1 MARPP
6 TSKGD
11 DDVVASGPAASQRH
25 VESDRALRD
34 ELELYRLIAES
45 SSEALRQREA
55 LFSALLTNGSDLIA
69 ILSRS
74 GNLLYQS
81 PSAKSAFGYDPE
93 ELLGTSVFELLHPDD
108 LARGMEA
115 FAASVADPTTTRI
128 AEVRFRR
135 GDGGWAV
142 GECTVTNMLDDPA
155 VQGIVVN
162 TRDVTDR
169 HRLEE
174 EIRQNQKMEA
184 VGQLAGGIAHDFNNL
199 LTVIAGYCAL
209 ALSRAGSSA
218 AHHDLEQIQRAAERA
233 AELTQ
238 QILAFSRRQTLRP
251 TVVQPNELVRDA
263 VPMLERLIGTHIEF
277 QVALDPGLHPVYAD
291 ATGIEQIVMNLAVNA
306 AQAMPT
312 GGVLTIATEN
322 VLVAGTTARG
332 LDVDPGGYVTV
343 SVTDTGAGMGPDTA
357 AHAFEPFFTTK
368 EPGVGTGLGLATVH
382 GIAKQTGGGVRLD
395 SEVGRGTTVTVY
407 LPATDGEAVADS
419 HPRVGT
425 DVSGTEKVLVVDDE
439 EQVRQVVA
447 EMLAEHGYDVES
459 ATTPEDAIRMV
470 EGGLRPDVLVTDVVM
485 PKLGGPELAARLVEL
500 HPDLRVVLISGYTEH
515 GLLAAEAL
523 SRSALFLR
531 KPFTAEQLASAV
543 RVALES

>member
-1 MARPP
+1 VARSPEA
-6 TSKGD
+6 D
-11 DDVVASGPAASQRH
+11 DDVVASGLAASQRH

-74 GNLLYQS
+74 GDLLYQS

-93 ELLGTSVFELLHPDD
+93 ELVGTSVFELLHPDD
-108 LARGMEA
+108 LARGMEV
-115 FAASVADPTTTRI
+115 FAAAVADPTTTRI

-169 HRLEE
+169 RRLEE
-174 EIRQNQKMEA
+174 EIRQTQKMEA

-199 LTVIAGYCAL
+199 LTVIAGYGAL
-209 ALSRAGSSA
+209 ALTRAGSSA
-218 AHHDLEQIQRAAERA
+218 AHDDLAQIQRAAERA

-238 QILAFSRRQTLRP
+238 QLLAFSRRQTLRP

-277 QVALDPGLHPVYAD
+277 QVALDPGLHRVYAD

-312 GGVLTIATEN
+312 GGALTIATEN
-322 VLVAGTTARG
+322 AHVADTTARG
-332 LDVDPGGYVTV
+332 LDVDPGDYATV
-343 SVTDTGAGMGPDTA
+343 SVTDTGSGMDPDTA

-382 GIAKQTGGGVRLD
+382 GIAKQTGGAVRLD

-407 LPATDGEAVADS
+407 LPATDREPVADS
-419 HPRVGT
+419 RPRVSA

-439 EQVRQVVA
+439 EPVRQVVA

-470 EGGLRPDVLVTDVVM
+470 EQGLRPDVLVTDVVM
-485 PKLGGPELAARLVEL
+485 PKLGGPALAARLVEL